1 MERVVERRRTA
12 TAAARESSTTSDA
25 ATPETATMGITG
37 MTCASCV
44 MRVEK
49 VLRKVP
55 GVVDASVNLASERA
69 VVTFAPDHATRDD
82 ISAAIRKTG
91 YDVVAL
97 REGGRQGDAERDAR
111 EQERR
116 ALRRRLI
123 IATILTIPIMI
134 LHMGPVMFDA
144 LHHWMVGIVP
154 MPTMHYILFAFAGAV
169 QFGPGL
175 PFYRAGWAAM
185 RHGSP
190 DMNTLVMIGT
200 SAAFGYSL
208 VATFAPELL
217 PAGSA
222 FVYYEASATVITLI
236 LAGKYMES
244 VARGR
249 TSDAIRKLMSL
260 QAKSA
265 FVVRNRETVELP
277 VEEVVPGDIVQVR
290 PGEKIPVDGVVTDG
304 SSFVDE
310 SMVTGEPM
318 PAEKSE
324 GAEVVG
330 GTINTTGSFRYR
342 ATRVGSESLL
352 AQIIKMVEDAQGSK
366 PAIQALADKVVS
378 LFVPIVVGIAA
389 TTFAAWLLFGP
400 EPATA
405 FALINAV
412 AVLIIACP
420 CAMGLATPTS
430 IMVGSGKAAEHGIL
444 FRKGDALQTL
454 HEVDVVAL
462 DKTGTLTLGEPV
474 LTDFVVVEGF
484 DTEEVLRLAASV
496 EARSEHPIARAI
508 VGEARKRNVELLP
521 VESFEAIPG
530 YGVAATADNRRVG
543 IGADRYMDRLGLD
556 VGILRNH
563 ADLLAMEGRTA
574 LYIALDGRLAGVM
587 AVADPIKPT
596 TPDAVEALHR
606 LGLRVAMITGDNRQ
620 TAEAIARRLGIDEVI
635 AEVLPDGKA
644 NAVRELQRAG
654 HRVAFVG
661 DGINDAPALAQ
672 ADVGLAIGTGTD
684 IAIDAA
690 DVVLMSGDLHGI
702 PNAIA
707 LSKAT
712 LRNIRQNLFW
722 AFFYNV
728 ILIPVAAGVLYP
740 SFGISMSPVF
750 AAAAMGLSSLFVLA
764 NALRLRRFTPEH
776 DTRRIQT
783 RN

>member
-1 MERVVERRRTA
+1 METVVELRKTMA
-12 TAAARESSTTSDA
+12 VSAREKASTIDA
-25 ATPETATMGITG
+25 PTPEITTMGIAG
-37 MTCASCV
+37 MTCAACV

-49 VLRKVP
+49 VLKKVP

-69 VVTFAPDHATRDD
+69 MVTFAPDQATHDD
-82 ISAAIRKTG
+82 FAAAVRKAG
-91 YDVVAL
+91 YDVVTLQDGEPQA
-97 REGGRQGDAERDAR
+97 DAERDAR
-111 EQERR
+111 EQERN

-123 IATILTIPIMI
+123 VATILTIPIVI
-134 LHMGPVMFDA
+134 LHMVPMMFDS
-144 LHHWMVGIVP
+144 LHHWTMGIVP
-154 MPTMHYILFAFAGAV
+154 MQTIHYILFVFAGAV
-169 QFGPGL
+169 QFWPGL
-175 PFYRAGWAAM
+175 PFYRSGWAAV

-236 LAGKYMES
+236 LVGKYMEA

-249 TSDAIRKLMSL
+249 TSEAIKKLMSL
-260 QAKSA
+260 QAKTA
-265 FVVRNRETVELP
+265 FVVRNGETVELP
-277 VEEVVPGDIVQVR
+277 VDRVVPGDIVQVR
-290 PGEKIPVDGVVTDG
+290 PGEKIPVDGVVVTG
-304 SSFVDE
+304 SSYVDE
-310 SMVTGEPM
+310 SMITGEPM

-324 GAEVVG
+324 GGEVVG

-342 ATRVGSESLL
+342 ATRVGNESLL
-352 AQIIKMVEDAQGSK
+352 AQIIRMVEEAQGSK

-378 LFVPIVVGIAA
+378 LFVPIVLGIAVI
-389 TTFAAWLLFGP
+389 TFMAWLLFGP
-400 EPATA
+400 EPVMA

-444 FRKGDALQTL
+444 FRQGDALQTL

-462 DKTGTLTLGEPV
+462 DKTGTLTLGEPT
-474 LTDFVVVEGF
+474 LTDFVVIEGF
-484 DTEEVLRLAASV
+484 EKEEVLRLVASV
-496 EARSEHPIARAI
+496 EAHSEHPIAQAI
-508 VGEARKRNVELLP
+508 VREARKRNVELFA

-530 YGVAATADNRRVG
+530 FGVSATADGQHVK
-543 IGADRYMDRLGLD
+543 IGADRFMARLGLD
-556 VGILRNH
+556 NESLRTH
-563 ADLLAMEGRTA
+563 AYLLSMEGHTA
-574 LYIALDGRLAGVM
+574 LYIAVDGRLAGVM

-606 LGLRVAMITGDNRQ
+606 LGLRVAMITGDNRH
-620 TAEAIARRLGIDEVI
+620 TAEAIARRLGIDEVL

-644 NAVRELQRAG
+644 NAVRELQSAG

-684 IAIDAA
+684 IAIEAA

-712 LRNIRQNLFW
+712 LRNIKQNLFW

-750 AAAAMGLSSLFVLA
+750 AAAAMGLSSLFVLS
-764 NALRLRRFTPEH
+764 NALRLRRFTREH
-776 DTRRIQT
+776 DTRRIIT